1 MQWVHSDHSSTFT
14 HSIVYMFY
22 DAICEVLWV
31 NSNSQHHILS
41 GYSLFLALI
50 IDRLHNYV
58 KEIRRLKKNLEAVS
72 KQNKTMLEAAAN
84 GKLEESERDQKD
96 ISDAKKDT

>member
-1 MQWVHSDHSSTFT
+1 MHT
-14 HSIVYMFY
+14 VYMFY

-31 NSNSQHHILS
+31 VSNSQHHILS

-72 KQNKTMLEAAAN
+72 KQNKTMLEAATH
-84 GKLEESERDQKD
+84 GKLEGSERDQKD

>member
-1 MQWVHSDHSSTFT
+1 M
-14 HSIVYMFY
+14 
-22 DAICEVLWV
+22 
-31 NSNSQHHILS
+31 
-41 GYSLFLALI
+41 FLALI

-72 KQNKTMLEAAAN
+72 KQNKTMLEAATH
-84 GKLEESERDQKD
+84 GKSEEREPDQKD

>member
-14 HSIVYMFY
+14 HITVYMFH

>member
-1 MQWVHSDHSSTFT
+1 
-14 HSIVYMFY
+14 MFY

-31 NSNSQHHILS
+31 VSNSQHHILS

-58 KEIRRLKKNLEAVS
+58 KDIRRLKKNLEAVS
-72 KQNKTMLEAAAN
+72 KQNKTMQEAATH
-84 GKLEESERDQKD
+84 GKLEGSERDQKD

>member
-1 MQWVHSDHSSTFT
+1 M
-14 HSIVYMFY
+14 
-22 DAICEVLWV
+22 

-72 KQNKTMLEAAAN
+72 KQNKTMLEAATH
-84 GKLEESERDQKD
+84 GKSEESEPDQKD

>member
-14 HSIVYMFY
+14 HSTVYMFY

-31 NSNSQHHILS
+31 VSNSQHHILS

-58 KEIRRLKKNLEAVS
+58 KDIRRLKKNLEAVS
-72 KQNKTMLEAAAN
+72 KQNKTMLEAATH
-84 GKLEESERDQKD
+84 GKSEESEPDQKD

>member
-1 MQWVHSDHSSTFT
+1 M
-14 HSIVYMFY
+14 
-22 DAICEVLWV
+22 
-31 NSNSQHHILS
+31 
-41 GYSLFLALI
+41 FLALI

>member
-1 MQWVHSDHSSTFT
+1 
-14 HSIVYMFY
+14 
-22 DAICEVLWV
+22 V

-72 KQNKTMLEAAAN
+72 KQNKTMLEAATH
-84 GKLEESERDQKD
+84 GKSEESEPDQKD

>member
-72 KQNKTMLEAAAN
+72 KQNKTMHEAATH
-84 GKLEESERDQKD
+84 GKSEESERDQD
-96 ISDAKKDT
+96 ISDSKMD

>member
-1 MQWVHSDHSSTFT
+1 
-14 HSIVYMFY
+14 MFY

-31 NSNSQHHILS
+31 VSNSQHHILS

-58 KEIRRLKKNLEAVS
+58 KDIRRLKKNLEAVS
-72 KQNKTMLEAAAN
+72 KQNKTTLEAATH
-84 GKLEESERDQKD
+84 GKSEESEPDQKD